1 MAISIRNILEG
12 NVKRIKKG
20 DILVEVTLV
29 ITKDQEIKIVVP
41 NKIVREIRQKNLEE
55 LVVEI
60 DSRAIAVL
68 RE

>member
-1 MAISIRNILEG
+1 MAISVRNILEG

-20 DILVEVTLV
+20 DILVEITLV

>member
-1 MAISIRNILEG
+1 MAISVRNILEG